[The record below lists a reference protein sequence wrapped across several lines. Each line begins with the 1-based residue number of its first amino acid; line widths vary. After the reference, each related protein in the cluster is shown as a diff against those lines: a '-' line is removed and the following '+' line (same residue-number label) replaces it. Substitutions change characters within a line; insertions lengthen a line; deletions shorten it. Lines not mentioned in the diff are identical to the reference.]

1 MPRTLL
7 SVLIILSVSMVY
19 AQKPSKKLP
28 TDLNVEKIIF
38 LKYDML
44 PEDDPSINKMGQRM
58 YKKRNKSAV
67 EANKQLEE
75 AAREYPYQYVIAS
88 RNDIDSL
95 KEEGYKYV
103 YECSMMKKYND
114 GVNMYAGQNKRYVS
128 DMLVINLQTG
138 EEHKVFEVSQTFV
151 YYYKGI
157 IKKLLKK
164 VKKEFK

>member
-1 MPRTLL
+1 MLRTTLFL
-7 SVLIILSVSMVY
+7 LIIFSSSIAF

-28 TDLNVEKIIF
+28 IDLNVEKIIF

-44 PEDDPSINKMGQRM
+44 PEDDPSINKLGQRM
-58 YKKRNKSAV
+58 YKKRNKAAI
-67 EANKQLEE
+67 EANEQLEE
-75 AAREYPYQYVIAS
+75 AAKEYPYQYVIAS
-88 RNDIDSL
+88 RTEIDSL
-95 KEEGYKYV
+95 KEAGYKYV

-114 GVNMYAGQNKRYVS
+114 GVNMYAGQNKKYVS

-157 IKKLLKK
+157 IKKTAQKSR
-164 VKKEFK
+164 